1 MRKTSETR
9 SADDLWRHYVEQLP
23 MIAALLW
30 EDGTAEQ
37 AAKHAAELIEACIA
51 EAEELER

>member
-1 MRKTSETR
+1 MRKTSEAR
-9 SADDLWRHYVEQLP
+9 STDELWRHYVEQLP

-30 EDGTAEQ
+30 EDGTPEE
-37 AAKHAAELIEACIA
+37 AAKHAAELIEACMA